1 MSDYQQY
8 LNERD
13 KIDFFIQK
21 GYRFNSILEH
31 LDGATIEFVHTE
43 NNEKETLT
51 VGTANGRKYFSSLL
65 VNQNLGVK

>member
-13 KIDFFIQK
+13 KIDFLIQK
-21 GYRFNSILEH
+21 GYRINSVNEH
-31 LDGATIEFVHTE
+31 LNGAAVEFLNPQGNVS
-43 NNEKETLT
+43 ETLL

-65 VNQNLGVK
+65 IKQNQVL